1 NRLANESSPYLQMH
15 KDNPVDWYP
24 WGQEALD
31 AAKAQ
36 NKPILLSIG
45 YSACHWCHVME
56 EESFRDPETAAQMN
70 ANFINIKVDREE
82 RPDLDQIYQAAANL
96 MGHSGGWPLTIWL
109 NPKTEPFFVGTY
121 FPKEERFNTPPF
133 KQVMSD
139 VLTIIRGEQG
149 EQAMKNAAMFTE
161 QLHNLWNRDMRG
173 PLDAGIVDFGAL
185 RIGQKF
191 DIFFGGITGQ
201 MKFPSA
207 VLTEVLWRAFLRSGQ
222 PQFMQLASNTLDHI
236 LLGGLFDHV
245 GGGFHRYCVDERW
258 LTPHFEKMLNDQGLL
273 IDLMVSFWQFNRNGL
288 CQSRIE
294 DTVAFL
300 LRDMKNGEGFASS
313 FDADTNGEE
322 GAYYLWTEPEIDAA
336 LMGTFAAKFKT
347 AYSVTREG
355 NLNGK
360 NVLQRLYSAAP
371 FPQPDADEAL
381 LAKQRELLLQAR
393 QKRTAPRRD
402 DKVLCDWNA
411 ITIAALANAGAVLKK
426 TEWTTAAIRAFDFIV
441 KALGDGDHL
450 YHSWLDGKRGVRGF
464 ADDYAHMARAAL
476 VLYEVVGDKRY
487 LDHAKRWTRIL
498 NTEFWDTAQGGYFF
512 RANNEEPLL
521 VRTRMLFDQ
530 PAPSANNLMLEVM
543 SKLYMLTADN
553 EYRERIN
560 TMVNGFAS
568 EAHRA
573 HMSMGSFF
581 NGFEF
586 ALSELHI
593 VVVGPLT
600 NPKTHELVDAVL
612 GRVLPNKLLS
622 VVAPEEQFPTG
633 HPMYGKTM
641 LNGQPTV
648 YICQRGTCSAP
659 VTNPVT
665 LSQMLQLPPQRPA
678 QPMPPGAPPQ
688 MAQQQQPF
696 V

>member
-1 NRLANESSPYLQMH
+1 MNRLANESSPYLQMH

-56 EESFRDPETAAQMN
+56 EESFRDAETAAQMN
-70 ANFINIKVDREE
+70 TNFINIKVDREE

-393 QKRTAPRRD
+393 QKRTAPGRD

-426 TEWTTAAIRAFDFIV
+426 TEWTTAAIR
-441 KALGDGDHL
+441 
-450 YHSWLDGKRGVRGF
+450 
-464 ADDYAHMARAAL
+464 
-476 VLYEVVGDKRY
+476 
-487 LDHAKRWTRIL
+487 
-498 NTEFWDTAQGGYFF
+498 
-512 RANNEEPLL
+512 
-521 VRTRMLFDQ
+521 
-530 PAPSANNLMLEVM
+530 
-543 SKLYMLTADN
+543 
-553 EYRERIN
+553 
-560 TMVNGFAS
+560 
-568 EAHRA
+568 
-573 HMSMGSFF
+573 
-581 NGFEF
+581 
-586 ALSELHI
+586 
-593 VVVGPLT
+593 
-600 NPKTHELVDAVL
+600 
-612 GRVLPNKLLS
+612 
-622 VVAPEEQFPTG
+622 
-633 HPMYGKTM
+633 
-641 LNGQPTV
+641 
-648 YICQRGTCSAP
+648 
-659 VTNPVT
+659 
-665 LSQMLQLPPQRPA
+665 
-678 QPMPPGAPPQ
+678 
-688 MAQQQQPF
+688 
-696 V
+696 